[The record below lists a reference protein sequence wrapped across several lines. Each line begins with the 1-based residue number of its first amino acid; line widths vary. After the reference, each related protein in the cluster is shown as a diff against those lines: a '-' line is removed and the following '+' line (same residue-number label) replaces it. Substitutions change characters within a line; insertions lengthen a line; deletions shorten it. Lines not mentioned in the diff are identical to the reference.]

1 MDMLI
6 FSQSNITYINEHLKE
21 SLHMAKKILPIGMSD
36 FRKIRENEITCY
48 YVDKTLMIKDFIGG
62 KEVSLITR
70 PRRFGKTLNM
80 TMIRDFFDITAD
92 SRGIF
97 EGLDIMRTEYAAQL
111 NTRPVV
117 FLSLKGITGE
127 NVKGLFMGVG
137 KVLRE
142 EYYKYEH
149 VFANQVIFIDWLLAL
164 DLVKCEVAG
173 MCGF

>member
-1 MDMLI
+1 MLRR
-6 FSQSNITYINEHLKE
+6 
-21 SLHMAKKILPIGMSD
+21 KILPVGESD
-36 FRKIRENEITCY
+36 FRTLRESKTENY
-48 YVDKTLMIKDFIGG
+48 YVDKSLIIKDFIEEG
-62 KEVSLITR
+62 KKVSLITR

-92 SRGIF
+92 SREIF
-97 EGLDIMRTEYAAQL
+97 DGLDIMSTEYTAQL

-142 EYYKYEH
+142 EYYKYER
-149 VFANQVIFIDWLLAL
+149 VFANQVDEKSSEYYHFIRYLGCL
-164 DLVKCEVAG
+164 KK
-173 MCGF
+173 